1 MSNSQPS
8 RPQRN
13 RVVDYGLDGPPVIR
27 NFALIGAG
35 FVLLGCVLYALFA
48 ASQTALA
55 LTLLIVGAIAGLPS
69 LVSAGLMLRSSR
81 VGKLRQRE
89 KLMDLV
95 NLRGDETVLDVG
107 CGRGLLLVAAA
118 KRLPHGKAVGID
130 LWQAEDLSGNR
141 PEMTLANAAAEGVA
155 ERVEVKT
162 GDMRQM
168 PFPDGAFDVAVAS
181 MAIHN
186 IPDQEGRA
194 RAVREIARVL
204 KPGGRVAL
212 QDFMCTG
219 EYAQTLRELGWPDVR
234 RSGLSA
240 ALWPPVRIVTGHK
253 PI

>member
-1 MSNSQPS
+1 LNQARRSIK
-8 RPQRN
+8 
-13 RVVDYGLDGPPVIR
+13 VDYGLDGPPVIR

-35 FVLLGCVLYALFA
+35 FVLLGGVLYALFA
-48 ASQTALA
+48 ASQPTLA
-55 LTLLIVGAIAGLPS
+55 LSLFVVGVIAGLPS
-69 LVSAGLMLRSSR
+69 LVTAGLMLRSSK

-95 NLRGDETVLDVG
+95 SLRGDETVLDAG
-107 CGRGLLLVAAA
+107 CGRGLLLIAAA

-130 LWQAEDLSGNR
+130 LWQAEDLSDNR

-155 ERVEVKT
+155 ERVEIKT
-162 GDMRQM
+162 GDMQQM

-186 IPDQEGRA
+186 ILNKQGRA
-194 RAVREIARVL
+194 KAVREIARVL

-212 QDFMCTG
+212 QDFTCTD
-219 EYAQTLRELGWPDVR
+219 EYAQTLREMGWADVQ

-240 ALWPPVRIVTGHK
+240 AL
-253 PI
+253 